1 MRTIRRREDLLRIRM
16 EDGGWKMSEMGKNNG
31 IGGHWA
37 KGHSHHLADRIER
50 TSHDQEAGQLVDEHG
65 PHPRSHRVRLRRPEV
80 NVQHQYSHTDAAS
93 KRNRVVVSIWIFTC
107 KYIYIT
113 YCICIC
119 I

>member
-1 MRTIRRREDLLRIRM
+1 
-16 EDGGWKMSEMGKNNG
+16 MSEMGKNNG